1 MRLSKRPRLV
11 IAILVAVF
19 VAMLGVALYAPAYIA
34 SYSTRSSSALSVT
47 PVSYLHP
54 SGSNLN
60 YTSSAIPPA
69 NYTGLFY
76 VQHVCVYHQ

>member
-1 MRLSKRPRLV
+1 M

-19 VAMLGVALYAPAYIA
+19 LVMLGIALYAPAYIA
-34 SYSTRSSSALSVT
+34 SSSSQGSSSSLTITAI
-47 PVSYLHP
+47 SYLHSNKVQITTE
-54 SGSNLN
+54 SG
-60 YTSSAIPPA
+60 AIPPA